1 MKALGVVE
9 IQNKWF
15 WHSFTLQYPPAST
28 EAKKKKKH
36 SWEALHEKGCFESF

>member
-28 EAKKKKKH
+28 EAKKKKKTFMG
-36 SWEALHEKGCFESF
+36 STSRERVF